1 MSRSLI
7 AVTSAVAVAALL
19 GATWYVTSG
28 PKDGDKYAQC
38 RVGAV
43 AGGSSQIGGAFTLV
57 DETGQTVTDKQLI
70 DKPSLLYFGY
80 TFCPDVCPLD
90 NSRNAEAIELLEN
103 DGTIVKPVF
112 ISVDPDRDTPEVLAD
127 FTDYL
132 HPRMIGL
139 TGTPEQ
145 VKAASM
151 AYRTFYQK
159 QDPEPGDED
168 YYLIDH
174 STFSY
179 LVFPEEGFIEF
190 FRRDMTPEDMASS
203 IQCFMDAR

>member
-1 MSRSLI
+1 MSRALI
-7 AVTSAVAVAALL
+7 AVTSSVAVAALL
-19 GATWYVTSG
+19 GATYYVTTG
-28 PKDGDKYAQC
+28 PKDADKYADC

-43 AGGSSQIGGAFTLV
+43 AGGGAQIGGAFTLT
-57 DETGQTVTDKQLI
+57 DETGRGVTDKDVINQ
-70 DKPSLLYFGY
+70 PSLLYFGY

-90 NSRNAEAIELLEN
+90 NSRNAEAIELLEER
-103 DGTIVKPVF
+103 GTIVQPVF

-127 FTDYL
+127 FTDNL
-132 HPRMIGL
+132 HPRMLGL

-159 QDPEPGDED
+159 QEPEEGDEE

-190 FRRDMTPEDMASS
+190 FRRDLTPDQMADT
-203 IQCFMDAR
+203 IQCFMDAK